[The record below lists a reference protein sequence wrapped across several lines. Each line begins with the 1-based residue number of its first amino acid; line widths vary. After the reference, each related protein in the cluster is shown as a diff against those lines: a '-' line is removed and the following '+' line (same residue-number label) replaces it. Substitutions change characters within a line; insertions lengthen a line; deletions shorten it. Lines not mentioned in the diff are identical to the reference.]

1 MIKTAGSVSNKPAA
15 LWILLAF
22 FLLMLLVSGVA
33 KLLDPPRFQQ
43 VVNRL
48 YGPLPKPLLLTASW
62 ALIAF
67 ELVAAAALLVKRFRV
82 RAAYAIAGLMW
93 LFVLVQLRILLFF
106 PGLDCGC
113 FGKLFQRKPGFRTFG
128 ETVLF
133 FLLAL
138 WMVRLAKRQAG
149 VLAPP
154 TTAARDDLAL
164 AAGEAAT

>member
-1 MIKTAGSVSNKPAA
+1 
-15 LWILLAF
+15 
-22 FLLMLLVSGVA
+22 MLPVSGVA

-43 VVNRL
+43 VVNHL

-82 RAAYAIAGLMW
+82 CAAYAIAGLMW

-128 ETVLF
+128 ETVVF
-133 FLLAL
+133 SRPA
-138 WMVRLAKRQAG
+138 
-149 VLAPP
+149 VLN
-154 TTAARDDLAL
+154 
-164 AAGEAAT
+164 